1 MYVSARADYGM
12 CAVIELAR
20 VYSDTNERLVTSET
34 IAREQGIPSK
44 FLEGILREL
53 RQANIVLSRR
63 GPEGGYRLA
72 KPPQNISV
80 ADVIRALDGPLAAVR
95 GQRPEDVHHSGSSLS
110 DVWIALR
117 ASMRSVL
124 ENITLDQ
131 ALHGDFTEE
140 VSQLINSP
148 GARARRS
155 QN

>member
-20 VYSDTNERLVTSET
+20 VYSETNEHLVTSET

-95 GQRPEDVHHSGSSLS
+95 GQRPEDVDHADSALS

-131 ALHGDFTEE
+131 AISGDFNEE
-140 VSQLINSP
+140 VSQLINAP